1 MERKRTALISVYNK
15 DGIVE
20 FANELVELGFNIYAS
35 GGTHKKLKGSGIPVN
50 PVAELVGGEAILGHR
65 VVTLSREVHSGLLA
79 TTSDEDIKELAE
91 LAIPFIDLVC
101 VDLYPLRAEIEREGS
116 TMESVIEM
124 TDIGGPTMIRSG
136 AKGNRLVICDPKDRE
151 KVLLWLKTGQPDYTF
166 INDMAA
172 KGEFVVAK
180 YGLDSA
186 RYRSDGKYEGF
197 IGERVL
203 TCKYGENAWQTPAY
217 LYATSNDPL
226 AIHNFKS
233 VGGTDPSFNN
243 LLDLDRALQTITHIA
258 AALDVNHIN
267 KSAAIAVGVKH
278 GNTCGAGL
286 SSLSECSKAVFRMM
300 EGDKQALFGGV
311 MVTNFQLTLQSL
323 EHISGH
329 RFDLIA
335 APGIESGVIE
345 SLERKHGKCRFL
357 VNESLQGLTRE
368 SLTTETRFRH
378 VRGGFLTQPN
388 YTFVPELEAGYME
401 HFGKEL
407 TYRHFWDMPLGWAIG
422 STSNSNT
429 ITIVKDYK
437 LLGNGVGQQDRVG
450 AARLAIERAVRCGHN
465 LEGSV
470 AYSDSFFPFPDGV
483 QTLIDAGIKAI
494 FTTSGSVNDRDTIS
508 LCEKNGIS
516 LHMMPDTVGRG
527 FFGH

>member
-1 MERKRTALISVYNK
+1 RHLDLMERRHLDLLV
-15 DGIVE
+15 DG
-20 FANELVELGFNIYAS
+20 N
-35 GGTHKKLKGSGIPVN
+35 H
-50 PVAELVGGEAILGHR
+50 
-65 VVTLSREVHSGLLA
+65 
-79 TTSDEDIKELAE
+79 
-91 LAIPFIDLVC
+91 
-101 VDLYPLRAEIEREGS
+101 
-116 TMESVIEM
+116 
-124 TDIGGPTMIRSG
+124 
-136 AKGNRLVICDPKDRE
+136 
-151 KVLLWLKTGQPDYTF
+151 
-166 INDMAA
+166 
-172 KGEFVVAK
+172 
-180 YGLDSA
+180 
-186 RYRSDGKYEGF
+186 EGF
-197 IGERVL
+197 VGKHIL
-203 TCKYGENAWQTPAY
+203 TCKYGENAWQTPAN
-217 LYATSNDPL
+217 LYAYATKDDPL

-258 AALDVNHIN
+258 AALDVNRIN

-278 GNTCGAGL
+278 GNACGVGL
-286 SSLSECSKAVFRMM
+286 SSLSQCSKAVFKMM
-300 EGDKQALFGGV
+300 EGDKQTLFGGV

-323 EHISGH
+323 EHMSGH

-335 APGIESGVIE
+335 APGIEPGVIE

-368 SLTTETRFRH
+368 SLATETRFRH

-388 YTFVPELEAGYME
+388 YTFVPELEAGYMK

-407 TYRHFWDMPLGWAIG
+407 TYRHLWGMTLAWAIG

-450 AARLAIERAVRCGHN
+450 AVRLAIERAVRCGHN